1 LLVFFATNLRKYPN
15 FALLKN
21 KAMINFNSKLLQKEQ
36 VQLTSD
42 NRGFKYGD
50 GIFETIKVVHNKV
63 IFWEDHYFRLMASM
77 RMLRMEIPM
86 EFTLEFL
93 EQEIM
98 KTVRSLELTGMFRV
112 RLNVFRKDG
121 GLYTPETNG
130 IDYLIEASGYQY
142 ETKESYEIDVFK
154 DFYNY
159 SGLLSTI
166 KTNNRM
172 LNTLASIYADENDLD
187 NCVLVNERK
196 GVVEVANGNIFIVK
210 NGVVKTPALTEG
222 CIKGIVRGKV
232 IEILTKNK
240 DFTVEETAISPFEI
254 QKADEV
260 FITNAI
266 MGIQVVTKYKKKSFD
281 TQIGSKLLANLKV
294 LQIAGI

>member
-1 LLVFFATNLRKYPN
+1 
-15 FALLKN
+15 
-21 KAMINFNSKLLQKEQ
+21 MINFNGELLFKENIKL
-36 VQLTSD
+36 TTD

-50 GIFETIKVVHNKV
+50 GIFETIKVVHKKV

-77 RMLRMEIPM
+77 RMLRMKIPM

-93 EQEIM
+93 EKEIL
-98 KTVRSLELTGMFRV
+98 KTVAVLEEGASFRV

-121 GLYTPETNG
+121 GLYTPKTNA
-130 IDYLIEASGYQY
+130 IDYLIEASESNYK
-142 ETKESYEIDVFK
+142 TKETYEIDVFK

-172 LNTLASIYADENDLD
+172 LNTLASIYANENDLD
-187 NCVLVNERK
+187 NCILVNERK
-196 GVVEVANGNIFIVK
+196 GVVEVANANIFIVK
-210 NGVVKTPALTEG
+210 NNIVKTPALTEG
-222 CIKGIVRGKV
+222 CIKGVVRSKV
-232 IEILTKNK
+232 IDILIKNK
-240 DFTVEETAISPFEI
+240 DFTIEETVISPFEI

-266 MGIQVVTKYKKKSFD
+266 MGIQPVTKYKKKSFNTD
-281 TQIGSKLLANLKV
+281 LAGKLHASLKV
-294 LQIAGI
+294 LQITGI

>member
-1 LLVFFATNLRKYPN
+1 
-15 FALLKN
+15 
-21 KAMINFNSKLLQKEQ
+21 MINFNGKLLSKEQ

-50 GIFETIKVVHNKV
+50 GIFETIKVLNNKV

-77 RMLRMEIPM
+77 RMLRMKIPM

-98 KTVRSLELTGMFRV
+98 RTVHSIEGTGVFRV

-121 GLYTPETNG
+121 GLYTPATNE
-130 IDYLIEASGYQY
+130 INSLIEASVIQY

-187 NCVLVNERK
+187 NCVLLNERK

-210 NGVVKTPALTEG
+210 GSVVKTPALTEG
-222 CIKGIVRGKV
+222 CIKGITRSKV

-240 DFTVEETAISPFEI
+240 DFTIEETVISPFEI

-266 MGIQVVTKYKKKSFD
+266 TGVQIVTNYRKKVFSRVIGDKLSNSLRILQVLKK
-281 TQIGSKLLANLKV
+281 
-294 LQIAGI
+294 

>member
-1 LLVFFATNLRKYPN
+1 
-15 FALLKN
+15 
-21 KAMINFNSKLLQKEQ
+21 MINFNGELLFKENIKL
-36 VQLTSD
+36 TTD

-50 GIFETIKVVHNKV
+50 GIFETIKVVHEKV

-77 RMLRMEIPM
+77 RMLRMKIPM

-93 EQEIM
+93 EKEIL
-98 KTVRSLELTGMFRV
+98 KTVAVLENGASFRV

-121 GLYTPETNG
+121 GLYTPKTNA
-130 IDYLIEASGYQY
+130 INYLIEASESNYK
-142 ETKESYEIDVFK
+142 TKETYEIDVFK

-172 LNTLASIYADENDLD
+172 LNTLASIYANENDLD
-187 NCVLVNERK
+187 NCILVNERK
-196 GVVEVANGNIFIVK
+196 GVVEVANANIFIVK
-210 NGVVKTPALTEG
+210 NNIVKTPSLTEG
-222 CIKGIVRGKV
+222 CIKGVVRGKV
-232 IEILTKNK
+232 IDLLIKNK
-240 DFTVEETAISPFEI
+240 DFTIEETVISPFEI

-266 MGIQVVTKYKKKSFD
+266 MGIQAVTKYKKKSFNTD
-281 TQIGSKLLANLKV
+281 LAGKLHASLKV
-294 LQIAGI
+294 LQITGI

>member
-1 LLVFFATNLRKYPN
+1 
-15 FALLKN
+15 
-21 KAMINFNSKLLQKEQ
+21 MINFNGELLFKENIKL
-36 VQLTSD
+36 TTD

-50 GIFETIKVVHNKV
+50 GIFETIKVVHKKV

-77 RMLRMEIPM
+77 RMLRMKIPM

-93 EQEIM
+93 EKEIL
-98 KTVRSLELTGMFRV
+98 KTVAVLENGANFRV

-121 GLYTPETNG
+121 GLYTPKTNA
-130 IDYLIEASGYQY
+130 IDYLIEASESNYK
-142 ETKESYEIDVFK
+142 TKETYEIDVFK

-172 LNTLASIYADENDLD
+172 LNTLASIYANENDLD
-187 NCVLVNERK
+187 NCILVNERK
-196 GVVEVANGNIFIVK
+196 GVVEVANANIFIVK
-210 NGVVKTPALTEG
+210 NNIVKTPALTEG
-222 CIKGIVRGKV
+222 CIKGVVRGKV
-232 IEILTKNK
+232 IDLLIKKK
-240 DFTVEETAISPFEI
+240 DFTIEETVISPFEI

-266 MGIQVVTKYKKKSFD
+266 MGIQPVTKYKKKSFNTD
-281 TQIGSKLLANLKV
+281 LAGKLHASLKV
-294 LQIAGI
+294 LQITGI

>member
-1 LLVFFATNLRKYPN
+1 
-15 FALLKN
+15 
-21 KAMINFNSKLLQKEQ
+21 MINFNGELLFKKNIKL
-36 VQLTSD
+36 TTD

-50 GIFETIKVVHNKV
+50 GIFETIKVVHKKV

-77 RMLRMEIPM
+77 RMLRMKIPM

-93 EQEIM
+93 EKEIL
-98 KTVRSLELTGMFRV
+98 KTVAVLENGANFRV

-121 GLYTPETNG
+121 GLYTPKTNA
-130 IDYLIEASGYQY
+130 INYLIEASESNYK
-142 ETKESYEIDVFK
+142 TKETYEIDVFK

-172 LNTLASIYADENDLD
+172 LNTLASIYANENDLD
-187 NCVLVNERK
+187 NCILVNERK
-196 GVVEVANGNIFIVK
+196 GVVEVANANIFIVK
-210 NGVVKTPALTEG
+210 NNIVKTPALTEG
-222 CIKGIVRGKV
+222 CIKGVVRGKV
-232 IEILTKNK
+232 IDLLIKNK
-240 DFTVEETAISPFEI
+240 DFTIEETVISPFEI

-266 MGIQVVTKYKKKSFD
+266 MGIQPVTKYKKKSFNTD
-281 TQIGSKLLANLKV
+281 LAGKLHTSLKV
-294 LQIAGI
+294 LQITGI

>member
-1 LLVFFATNLRKYPN
+1 
-15 FALLKN
+15 
-21 KAMINFNSKLLQKEQ
+21 MINFNGELLFKENIKL
-36 VQLTSD
+36 TTD

-50 GIFETIKVVHNKV
+50 GIFETIKVVHKKV

-77 RMLRMEIPM
+77 RMLRMKIPM

-93 EQEIM
+93 EKEIL
-98 KTVRSLELTGMFRV
+98 KTVAVLEEGASFRV

-121 GLYTPETNG
+121 GLYTPKTNA
-130 IDYLIEASGYQY
+130 IDYLIEASESNYK
-142 ETKESYEIDVFK
+142 TKETYEIDVFK

-172 LNTLASIYADENDLD
+172 LNTLASIYANENDLD
-187 NCVLVNERK
+187 NCILVNERK
-196 GVVEVANGNIFIVK
+196 GVVEVANANIFIVK
-210 NGVVKTPALTEG
+210 NNIVKTPALTEG
-222 CIKGIVRGKV
+222 CIKGVVRGKV
-232 IEILTKNK
+232 IDLLIKNK
-240 DFTVEETAISPFEI
+240 DFTIEETVISPFEI

-266 MGIQVVTKYKKKSFD
+266 MGIQPVTKYKKKSFNTD
-281 TQIGSKLLANLKV
+281 LAGKLHASLKV
-294 LQIAGI
+294 LQITGI